1 MTEMTKEQMV
11 EKIQES
17 EMVAWN
23 DYRRAV
29 EAQGDGSTIAYAMK
43 HRHAAIHDL
52 MEEMGILCVD
62 KVNRILAN

>member
-1 MTEMTKEQMV
+1 MTEMTKEQMI

-17 EMVAWN
+17 EMIAWN

-43 HRHAAIHDL
+43 HRHAATRDL
-52 MEEMGILCVD
+52 MQEMGIMCVD
-62 KVNRILAN
+62 KVDRILAH